1 VSHSVDFKPRP
12 ERGFSLGHGWSLRLK
27 PSTFFSARA
36 SLPLFAKVV
45 NDAECPANCLGSSR
59 SRSACSF
66 TRSDTVDTLRGYVC
80 DAELFKD
87 HAGAGLL

>member
-1 VSHSVDFKPRP
+1 VSHSVNFKPRP
-12 ERGFSLGHGWSLRLK
+12 RAGLFFGTRMVAAIEAHHLFLR
-27 PSTFFSARA
+27 PRFRT
-36 SLPLFAKVV
+36 LFAKVV

-66 TRSDTVDTLRGYVC
+66 TRSDTVDTLRGHVR

-87 HAGAGLL
+87 HAGEGLL

>member
-1 VSHSVDFKPRP
+1 VSQSVDFEPRP
-12 ERGFSLGHGWSLRLK
+12 RAGL
-27 PSTFFSARA
+27 FFGTRMVAAIEAQHLFPPGA

-59 SRSACSF
+59 SRSAWSF
-66 TRSDTVDTLRGYVC
+66 TRSDTVDTLRGYVR

-87 HAGAGLL
+87 HAGARLL